1 MRFSKRALSMI
12 LVILVA
18 VLPVCGD
25 DLYEDKQETVKTW
38 MTIGGSLASLAI
50 ARVSAF
56 SLCPEGTPVANSL
69 LATIP
74 TAGVGAAAGA
84 MAGRWIADTALSM
97 KTSKLLSPIV
107 GAGLGM
113 LGGGFVGGISFA
125 LAFAIAVPLLE
136 VEPGYWGSFNYPQ
149 ALGMAFLAGAFW
161 GGVTGIP
168 AGAVTVPIISFYMD
182 F

>member
-1 MRFSKRALSMI
+1 MI

-69 LATIP
+69 LVTIP